1 MQGMVHL
8 DRQGGKV
15 IDRQLIGNA
24 IVDVHGIEKYVWGEE
39 RGEFSG
45 GEYSA
50 VFHLERTAG
59 KWRIAMIDELLEEE
73 CREFR

>member
-24 IVDVHGIEKYVWGEE
+24 IVDVHGIEKYVWVKEGVNSPAANTT
-39 RGEFSG
+39 RFFTWRRPRPNG
-45 GEYSA
+45 GSP
-50 VFHLERTAG
+50 
-59 KWRIAMIDELLEEE
+59 
-73 CREFR
+73 